1 MLDCISKFS
10 YTQYMFT
17 LTNASHETRA
27 IFKWGLIVIII
38 IALAFA
44 IFRIGLIIKEMLYPT
59 PPPPPT
65 VLFGKLPAPVFPQNQ
80 TSEELIYKI
89 ETISGN
95 LPQIASQTKVYTIA
109 LPKPDLLAL
118 DNAKQKVKAER
129 FDNGP
134 FKVSDIVYDWSTNG
148 DLPKTIRLNIE
159 TFNFEVTSNFLQDPD
174 AISGRNVADEKS
186 AIEKASDFLSS
197 MGYSSTDL
205 DFETPLVNFFTV
217 NSDGTFVKA
226 TSLSNT
232 QIVQVNFFKKNIGD
246 LSVYNE
252 KPTESNVNV
261 LLASGGEIVGASF
274 VNPEI
279 SQEFSTYP
287 LKIVD
292 QAFDELKNKKAYIAS
307 YFGTGKNVSI
317 NDAFLAY
324 YISKNERNFVYPI
337 IVFTG
342 NDGFFAYVNAVT
354 DEWIEN

>member
-44 IFRIGLIIKEMLYPT
+44 IFRIGLIIKEILYPT

-65 VLFGKLPAPVFPQNQ
+65 VLFGKLPAPVFAQNDLSKDL
-80 TSEELIYKI
+80 TYKI
-89 ETISGN
+89 ETISGS
-95 LPQIASQTKVYTIA
+95 LPTISSQTKVYTIT

-118 DNAKQKVKAER
+118 DIAKQKVKAAR
-129 FDNGP
+129 FENGP

-174 AISGRNVADEKS
+174 AISGRNIADEKS
-186 AIEKASDFLSS
+186 ATEKASDFLSV

-205 DFETPLVNFFTV
+205 DFENPLVNFFTI
-217 NSDGTFVKA
+217 NNDGTFVKA

-232 QIVQVNFFKKNIGD
+232 QIVQVNYFKKNIDD

-252 KPTESNVNV
+252 KPTEANVNV
-261 LLASGGEIVGASF
+261 VLASGGEIVGASF

-287 LKIVD
+287 LKTIE
-292 QAFDELKNKKAYIAS
+292 QALDELKNQKAYTAS
-307 YFGTGKNVSI
+307 YFGTDKNVSI

-324 YISKNERNFVYPI
+324 YLSKNENNFLYPI

-342 NDGFFAYVNAVT
+342 DDGFYAYVSAVR